1 MKKIRIKINS
11 KNFHKGNELI
21 PVGKKV
27 AIEVDKKGQP
37 IDTFWRKRL
46 EDAKSDKSIEI
57 VKKSKI
63 AKEKKVKEKDNNK
76 NKEIK

>member
-11 KNFHKGNELI
+11 KNFHKGTKLL

-27 AIEVDKKGQP
+27 AIEVDKKGKP

-46 EDAKSDKSIEI
+46 EDAKIDKSIEI
-57 VKKSKI
+57 VKKS
-63 AKEKKVKEKDNNK
+63 KKVKEKDNNK

>member
-11 KNFHKGNELI
+11 KNFHRGKELI
-21 PVGKKV
+21 PVGSKV

-57 VKKSKI
+57 VKKKKVV
-63 AKEKKVKEKDNNK
+63 KEKKEKDNNK
-76 NKEIK
+76 NKETK